1 MVDWQMKYVYM
12 TIIALCTLFNSFAN
26 SYAFSAWE
34 SGIPLTIMLECG
46 GNTDKALQQLTLSEL
61 MEVKTS

>member
-1 MVDWQMKYVYM
+1 MKYVYM
-12 TIIALCTLFNSFAN
+12 TIIALCTLFNSFAQ
-26 SYAFSAWE
+26 SYALAAYQ

-46 GNTDKALQQLTLSEL
+46 GNTNKALQQLTLNEL